1 MDVWVWLSCLLYQS
15 STCVS
20 SSGVETML
28 FSVLGRCWCWWHQTI
43 TVELASTVARQLF
56 KIKHILSMFFIIKN
70 LPVTPYPLQTELMS
84 PLLSLCIWEKCLST
98 GVWNIVLFPYIQS
111 EYRRSVCG
119 PHPTWWG
126 LVNTPS
132 SPEVISFLLSCLC
145 HVSLYFS
152 SMCTQFSL
160 IHSQSTPPTH
170 PSSSSFSPAAS
181 DHHLPCLC
189 AMWRLTSLP
198 SVSLPQH
205 IFLSMINKYKYE
217 RGHTWDW
224 HSLFV
229 IHSSD
234 SLFW

>member
-56 KIKHILSMFFIIKN
+56 KIKHILSMFSIIKN

-84 PLLSLCIWEKCLST
+84 PLLSLCIWEKCLSA
-98 GVWNIVLFPYIQS
+98 GVWSIVLFPYIQS

-126 LVNTPS
+126 LVNTPAPS
-132 SPEVISFLLSCLC
+132 FTWSYLFSPLMSMSCLTLFLFNVYTIFSHTLTFNSPHPPILFFLFPCCFRPPSAMSVC
-145 HVSLYFS
+145 HVAPHQSPISL
-152 SMCTQFSL
+152 
-160 IHSQSTPPTH
+160 TP
-170 PSSSSFSPAAS
+170 SASFPFH
-181 DHHLPCLC
+181 D
-189 AMWRLTSLP
+189 
-198 SVSLPQH
+198 
-205 IFLSMINKYKYE
+205 K
-217 RGHTWDW
+217 
-224 HSLFV
+224 
-229 IHSSD
+229 
-234 SLFW
+234 